1 MLHRIAHWFGWQ
13 HGFVVSAYDR
23 YGVLWMAFR
32 CAKCGRLSHPGPNA
46 LFGRHPSLAEMPEPR
61 EFRQ

>member
-1 MLHRIAHWFGWQ
+1 MLHRIAHWLGWQ
-13 HGFVVSAYDR
+13 RGFVVSAYDR

-32 CAKCGRLSHPGPNA
+32 CAKCGRLSHP
-46 LFGRHPSLAEMPEPR
+46 HPSLAEMPHPR